1 MKWKTL
7 IVSVCSFACLSAVAA
22 ANTITLNPSQWNTL
36 VQVTS
41 SAGSAQLS
49 NGQGD
54 IYVGRTNQDQQ
65 NAPTIS
71 IRRGLI
77 EFDVAGSLPAGATIT
92 GGSLTMCDIMGLN
105 GNQTISL
112 YDVLQGWGQ
121 GASNTSGGMGAPSQ
135 NNDAT
140 WYYTFYNAANPSA
153 SPTWNTPGGYFSTT
167 LSGSATDPAGPAGQ
181 LVTWSSPQMVSD
193 IQNWLNSPTG
203 NFGWLMQGN
212 ESQGQTAKRFE
223 TQASNDTE
231 GYVPELTIQY
241 TVPTP
246 EPSSAGLAVA
256 GTALATAFTLFR
268 RMRRRYNPVWPSAG
282 L

>member
-1 MKWKTL
+1 MNLKMLCFTVFSL
-7 IVSVCSFACLSAVAA
+7 FVSAVAFA
-22 ANTITLNPSQWNTL
+22 GPLTLSATLNPAQWNTL

-54 IYVGRTNQDQQ
+54 IFVGRTNQEQ
-65 NAPTIS
+65 NNAATIS

-77 EFDVAGSLPAGATIT
+77 EFDIAGNIPSGTTIT

-112 YDVLQGWGQ
+112 YDVLQAWGQ
-121 GASNTSGGMGAPSQ
+121 GSSNSTGGVGVAAT

-153 SPTWNTPGGYFSTT
+153 SPTWNTPGGNFSTT
-167 LSGSATDPAGPAGQ
+167 LSGSATDPAGSAGQ
-181 LVTWSSPQMVSD
+181 LITWSSPQMAND
-193 IQNWLNSPTG
+193 IQNWLANPSG

-212 ESQGQTAKRFE
+212 ESLGQTAKRLE
-223 TQASNDTE
+223 TPASNDTE
-231 GYVPELTIQY
+231 GYVPELVVQY

-246 EPSSAGLAVA
+246 EPYSAALVA
-256 GTALATAFTLFR
+256 SAAALAFTRPFIR
-268 RMRRRYNPVWPSAG
+268 RWRRRYRI
-282 L
+282 